1 MNRKEKENN
10 SRQSNYRCGKNG
22 GIYLTLGI
30 GKTSRPNPFSL
41 CSEMMRI
48 LRTGLHGFMLCL
60 LKQKPQA
67 FALEMPSSESGDLAP
82 RPAQDCLALE
92 L

>member
-30 GKTSRPNPFSL
+30 GKQSGQNPFSL
-41 CSEMMRI
+41 CSAMMRI
-48 LRTGLHGFMLCL
+48 LRTGLSGFLLCL
-60 LKQKPQA
+60 LKQEPQT
-67 FALEMPSSESGDLAP
+67 LL
-82 RPAQDCLALE
+82 RRC
-92 L
+92 